1 MKLLTALA
9 ALPAL
14 AYGAAYVPHK
24 KHQYGETT
32 ALSNTASKQ
41 TYSVDLPNTNLWT
54 TAGNANTAAFQR
66 AQIANT
72 WKGEVNTGAGT
83 DTHAAAALTT
93 ENIWFAT
100 SRNGGQ
106 AFLDGAAQTCSSCA
120 DTNYQKLKY
129 IWGKSGSCPKAN
141 CADSKKVAD
150 WQGNLVQVYKTGV
163 NSCTTI
169 TCQHNVHC
177 PLGSC
182 TTVDSSTLTC
192 TCPGNQDTATKCATC
207 KSGYSNWPYCSH
219 IKADFDAD
227 TAICNGADGTKNAN
241 FFQATEQTQCGP
253 RNSCGPTEQCCK
265 AGAPAHYKGGFS
277 YQPSLWSTTWATEVS
292 ADAQAFC
299 ADKSFTCC
307 GTKACGA
314 GQTCFDPA
322 RSICLTIEQS
332 LLWAGHTPCY
342 GGAAHS
348 TGALLNNGTRITHD
362 DMPAAWCSKFETCC
376 DGVCCHKSLSCEKR
390 GQRTRGTDT
399 LGWDDMIGKATGGVY
414 RQGAKWCNTR
424 PFNAF
429 HAMRI
434 VVLPLFLTFAY
445 LLSIVLGLK
454 SGAPGPVK
462 ILSVV
467 LLVLCIFNS
476 YSHYWKAHVFI
487 GFVATLTL
495 WAQGNGDAK
504 PSWTKLFITIV
515 HVYFFFSVI
524 NYNGTNQFLTQNLNL
539 FQRLSDTGGAVAAPT
554 AGSPTTTDEKNR
566 YQSCFNEFS
575 YFYTDHNAI
584 DGWISPDAA
593 MRGWAAEPM
602 DMGVSS
608 GAKPGAFWA
617 AAVQYSHSLKNPAT
631 VVSYL
636 PDNVAPTGGFFGYC
650 LHGWLATL
658 EFFHAVGG
666 FLVMALVLFSAKAN
680 FGDGG
685 ADGTG
690 GGNKVAPVAQE
701 VEVP

>member
-476 YSHYWKAHVFI
+476 YSHYWKAHA
-487 GFVATLTL
+487 VAALIVTLTL
-495 WAQGNGDAK
+495 WALGNGDAK

-515 HVYFFFSVI
+515 HVYFLLGYFNVNASNFFWH
-524 NYNGTNQFLTQNLNL
+524 GNLGL
-539 FQRLSDTGGAVAAPT
+539 FQDVWGNSRF
-554 AGSPTTTDEKNR
+554 ER
-566 YQSCFNEFS
+566 CFKEFG
-575 YFYTDHNAI
+575 YFYTDHKAL
-584 DGWISPDAA
+584 DGVLGPVDDKW
-593 MRGWAAEPM
+593 GWAAEPF
-602 DMGVSS
+602 DLGTPS
-608 GAKPGAFWA
+608 GAATLTGPSHTTSFS
-617 AAVQYSHSLKNPAT
+617 AVQTHHA
-631 VVSYL
+631 YL
-636 PDNVAPTGGFFGYC
+636 AANASPFTGGFFGYC
-650 LHGWLATL
+650 LPGWLGTL